1 MGTDTHTAAPQPP
14 VNHLVWEGN
23 ALPCFVKV
31 SVYGAGMAA
40 GLGVKCTNPPLMKK
54 FLADST
60 RLQDFRGMLRR
71 QIDVELARQK
81 VVYGLDEEVII
92 DAVSAFVNGV
102 SEGTESM
109 VMRRIA
115 EG

>member
-40 GLGVKCTNPPLMKK
+40 GLGIKCTNPPLMKK

-71 QIDVELARQK
+71 QIDVELAVRRQQ
-81 VVYGLDEEVII
+81 
-92 DAVSAFVNGV
+92 A
-102 SEGTESM
+102 
-109 VMRRIA
+109 
-115 EG
+115 